1 MKEMLGVGK
10 KRTIDRLIDM
20 LELDSSEYVRT
31 VVRIINF

>member
-1 MKEMLGVGK
+1 MLGVGK

>member
-1 MKEMLGVGK
+1 MLGVGK

-31 VVRIINF
+31 VVRKVNF